1 MAKSADIVRHW
12 DPGPDENP
20 WVSGK
25 PACETLKLVPH
36 DPKWAV
42 MYECLAAEI
51 HDLMGDRA
59 LGIDHIGSTA
69 VPDLLAKPVF
79 DIDLTVMEPGD
90 EDTYA
95 PYLQANGYK
104 LVIREPSWHQHRCF
118 YLDSPRVNLHVFGP
132 DCAEVIRHRM
142 FKAWLI
148 EHENDRR
155 LYEQA
160 KLQALGKAQDMATY
174 NQHKQAAIR
183 DIYQRMFRAAGLID

>member
-1 MAKSADIVRHW
+1 MARSEDIVRHW
-12 DPGPDENP
+12 DPDPDENP

-25 PACETLKLVPH
+25 PACEILRLVPH
-36 DPKWAV
+36 DPNWGPMV
-42 MYECLAAEI
+42 ECLAAEI
-51 HDLMGDRA
+51 HDLLGIRA
-59 LGIDHIGSTA
+59 LGVEHIGSTA

-79 DIDLTVMEPGD
+79 DIDLTVMEPAD

-95 PYLQANGYK
+95 PYLQANGYV
-104 LVIREPSWHQHRCF
+104 LTLREPSWHQHRCF
-118 YLDSPRVNLHVFGP
+118 RLDSPRVNLHVFGP

-148 EHENDRR
+148 ENQDDRR

-160 KLQALGKAQDMATY
+160 KLRALDAAQDVAAY
-174 NQHKQAAIR
+174 NRKKQATIR